1 MRQTSYGLSRAMD
14 SIGVQGGSIPGL
26 KSGGMQPTIQL
37 ADLSRN
43 FAAEVFESRGLVGTL
58 CWASTASHV
67 GMMELTSQAAG
78 GIVIESL
85 SVTPANAPY
94 AGTDGSAGFHMTIT
108 ETPILSGATFARI
121 PTNIGGKAVR
131 SSLRI
136 GEMPTTWYG
145 PNVPPF
151 ILPDWELQ
159 PTTIWVRPGSFLT
172 LGSGAYN
179 LTAAVSAASVN
190 MVWRE
195 IPEIQGVAE

>member
-1 MRQTSYGLSRAMD
+1 MRGTNYGLSRAMD

-26 KSGGMQPTIQL
+26 APGGMVPTIQL
-37 ADLSRN
+37 GDLSRN
-43 FAAEVFESRGLVGTL
+43 FAAEVFESRALVGTL
-58 CWASTASHV
+58 VWAATANFV
-67 GMMELTSQAAG
+67 GVFELASRAPG

-85 SVTPANAPY
+85 SVTPARAPY
-94 AGTDGSAGFHMTIT
+94 AGTDGSPGFHMTIT
-108 ETPILSGATFARI
+108 QTPILSGVTFDRT
-121 PTNIGGKAVR
+121 PTNIGGGAVK
-131 SSLRI
+131 SSLRV

-145 PNVPPF
+145 PVVPPF
-151 ILPDWELQ
+151 LLPEWELQ

-195 IPEIQGVAE
+195 IPEIQGVPE